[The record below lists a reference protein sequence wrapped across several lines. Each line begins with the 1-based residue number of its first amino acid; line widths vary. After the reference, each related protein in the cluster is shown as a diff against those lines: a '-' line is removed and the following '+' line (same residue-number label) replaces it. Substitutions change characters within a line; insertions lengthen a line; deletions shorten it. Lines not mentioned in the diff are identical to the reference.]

1 MKKDGNVKNLVLASM
16 FLALAIILQLIQRNF
31 AQINPLLIG
40 PLINT
45 LILLTTYVCGLSYGL
60 MISVLI
66 PAIAIPV
73 GALAPLLVPFAPFIV
88 IANLIYSASF
98 YPFMK
103 KGKFGIY
110 LGALAS
116 SVLRFLFFSLSATK
130 LLPVFLPN
138 IPAKSAKLIGVSFT
152 TPQLIIA
159 LLGSAVAVI
168 IIKLLKKRKIAF

>member
-1 MKKDGNVKNLVLASM
+1 MKRNSNVKNLALASM
-16 FLALAIILQLIQRNF
+16 LLALAIILQLIQRNF

-45 LILLTTYVCGLSYGL
+45 IILATTYLCGLSYGL

-66 PAIAIPV
+66 PALAIPT
-73 GALAPLLVPFAPFIV
+73 GALAPLLVPFSPFIV
-88 IANLIYSASF
+88 VANLIYSASF
-98 YPFMK
+98 YPLMK

-110 LGALAS
+110 LGALVS
-116 SVLRFLFFSLSATK
+116 SILRFLFFSLSATK
-130 LLPVFLPN
+130 LLYVFMPN
-138 IPAKSAKLIGVSFT
+138 IPGKVAQLIGASFT

-168 IIKLLKKRKIAF
+168 IIKLLKKRKIVA